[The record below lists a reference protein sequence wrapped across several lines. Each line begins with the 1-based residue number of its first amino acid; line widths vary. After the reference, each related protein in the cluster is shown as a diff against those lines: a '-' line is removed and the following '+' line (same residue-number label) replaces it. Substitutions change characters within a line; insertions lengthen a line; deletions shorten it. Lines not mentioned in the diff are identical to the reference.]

1 MHTHTEWV
9 WLWLYGYM
17 AIWLYG
23 NAGKDGNGD
32 DVAGD
37 GMLKY
42 YLNSKHI
49 HIYVGIYSTQNK
61 KVKEKNLNFK
71 YVYAI

>member
-1 MHTHTEWV
+1 
-9 WLWLYGYM
+9 M
-17 AIWLYG
+17 AMAMAMLARVAY
-23 NAGKDGNGD
+23 GD
-32 DVAGD
+32 DAAGD

-61 KVKEKNLNFK
+61 KKKKKISISNMYMQYKLF
-71 YVYAI
+71 